1 MSMDLSP
8 APSCGPDEHC
18 ITCGD
23 VGIPMRI
30 VSVDQAQGLALCA
43 DGEGAT
49 ELVDPTLVGDVAVG
63 DAVLVHAGVAL
74 ARLAPEAV
82 A

>member
-1 MSMDLSP
+1 MSMVNSS
-8 APSCGPDEHC
+8 APTCGPEEHC

-23 VGIPMRI
+23 VGIPMRV
-30 VSVDQAQGLALCA
+30 VSLDEDQGLARCA
-43 DGEGAT
+43 NADGAT
-49 ELVDPTLVGDVAVG
+49 ELVDPTLVGDVTVG

>member
-1 MSMDLSP
+1 MSMDHSS

-23 VGIPMRI
+23 VGVPMRI
-30 VSVDQAQGLALCA
+30 VSFDEADGLARCATA
-43 DGEGAT
+43 DGDT
-49 ELVDPTLVGDVAVG
+49 ELVDTALVGDVGVG
-63 DAVLVHAGVAL
+63 DAVLVHAAVAL
-74 ARLAPEAV
+74 TRLDSEVV

>member
-1 MSMDLSP
+1 MSMDHSS

-23 VGIPMRI
+23 VGIPMRVI
-30 VSVDQAQGLALCA
+30 SVDAGEGLVRCA
-43 DGEGAT
+43 DADGAS
-49 ELVDPTLVGDVAVG
+49 ELVDPSLVGQVAVG

-74 ARLAPEAV
+74 VQLNSEVMA
-82 A
+82 

>member
-1 MSMDLSP
+1 MFMDHSS
-8 APSCGPDEHC
+8 APSCAPEEHC

-23 VGIPMRI
+23 VGIPMRV
-30 VSVDQAQGLALCA
+30 VSLDEAQGLAQCA
-43 DGEGAT
+43 DADGAT
-49 ELVDPTLVGDVAVG
+49 ELVDPALVGDVAAG

>member
-1 MSMDLSP
+1 MYMDDGQAASC
-8 APSCGPDEHC
+8 APEEHC

-30 VSVDQAQGLALCA
+30 VSVDEAQGLARCA
-43 DGEGAT
+43 DAEGAT
-49 ELVDPTLVGDVAVG
+49 ELIDPELVGDVAVG

>member
-1 MSMDLSP
+1 
-8 APSCGPDEHC
+8 
-18 ITCGD
+18 
-23 VGIPMRI
+23 MRI

>member
-1 MSMDLSP
+1 MSMPEDA
-8 APSCGPDEHC
+8 APSCGPEEHC

-23 VGIPMRI
+23 VGIPMRVI
-30 VSVDQAQGLALCA
+30 SVDAAEGLVRCA
-43 DGEGAT
+43 DAEGAT
-49 ELVDPTLVGDVAVG
+49 ELVDPALVGDVGVG

-74 ARLAPEAV
+74 VQLDSEAV

>member
-1 MSMDLSP
+1 MSMLEDP

-23 VGIPMRI
+23 VGIPMRV
-30 VSVDQAQGLALCA
+30 VSLGESDGLARCVGA
-43 DGEGAT
+43 DGAT
-49 ELVDPTLVGDVAVG
+49 ELVDPALVGDVLVG

-74 ARLAPEAV
+74 TRLDPEAV

>member
-1 MSMDLSP
+1 MRVVSL
-8 APSCGPDEHC
+8 DE
-18 ITCGD
+18 
-23 VGIPMRI
+23 
-30 VSVDQAQGLALCA
+30 A
-43 DGEGAT
+43 DGLVQCTDAEGAT
-49 ELVDPTLVGDVAVG
+49 ELVDPALVGHVVAG